1 MSRRPDVH
9 ASLADVDRK
18 LRELQHELELV
29 TQGPDGSPAAARPE
43 PPATPPTPPVATPPP
58 PRSARALE
66 EDARARAEADAIVAR
81 ARAEAARIVDEAAA
95 QVAAIGAQIDEFQ
108 RLRDE
113 LQRSARALVE
123 EYERSRGP
131 VAAPSPPPPPPP
143 TPSAPPPAP
152 AANTGAPS
160 PAASSSADDRQF
172 EGEVV
177 INAGPFVD
185 IATLGVV
192 ERALARLA
200 RTEEVYVRGFEGN
213 RALIDVKLAGP
224 VPLLGELR
232 RELPFGFELVEIGY
246 ERITLDLDAP
256 EGG

>member
-1 MSRRPDVH
+1 MNRRRDVQ
-9 ASLADVDRK
+9 ASLADMDRK
-18 LRELQHELELV
+18 LRELQRELELV
-29 TQGPDGSPAAARPE
+29 TE
-43 PPATPPTPPVATPPP
+43 PPETQAPDSPPRPPPHPPPTPPAVPAGPSRP
-58 PRSARALE
+58 AAAVE
-66 EDARARAEADAIVAR
+66 EDVRARAEADAIVAR

-123 EYERSRGP
+123 EYERAMGAPST
-131 VAAPSPPPPPPP
+131 AASSTASPPPPPPP
-143 TPSAPPPAP
+143 P
-152 AANTGAPS
+152 AAAPQVT
-160 PAASSSADDRQF
+160 AATSSTDEGRQF

-177 INAGPFVD
+177 INAGPFAH

-192 ERALARLA
+192 EQALARLP

-224 VPLLGELR
+224 VPLLDELR

-246 ERITLDLDAP
+246 GRITLDVDGPRA
-256 EGG
+256 G